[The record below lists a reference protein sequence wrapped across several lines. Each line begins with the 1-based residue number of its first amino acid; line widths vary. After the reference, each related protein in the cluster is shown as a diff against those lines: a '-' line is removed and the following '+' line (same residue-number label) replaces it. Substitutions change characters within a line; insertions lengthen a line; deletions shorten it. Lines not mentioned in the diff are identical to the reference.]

1 MNNIPK
7 GLKAVLH
14 RHERILEVYKHN
26 DLLEVINLSG
36 LEDEWAGIDIN
47 NVLYDLNLYNN
58 GENEV
63 LTIYETA
70 LDENDNIITMTN
82 DFENIEFKIEQ

>member
-14 RHERILEVYKHN
+14 KYERILELYKHN
-26 DLLEVINLSG
+26 DLIEIITLDG
-36 LEDEWAGIDIN
+36 LNDEWVMIDIN
-47 NVLYDLNLYNN
+47 NVNYDLNIYNN
-58 GENEV
+58 GNNEV

-82 DFENIEFKIEQ
+82 DFENVDLKIEQ